1 MSHATDASAL
11 SDEHAGM
18 LAKNWW
24 SGEMFRQRGE
34 YNILM
39 RLPSLM

>member
-1 MSHATDASAL
+1 MSHTTDTSAL

-24 SGEMFRQRGE
+24 SGEMFRQCGE
-34 YNILM
+34 YNILT
-39 RLPSLM
+39 RLLSLM